1 MTKTE
6 THAPLRRGKAVPWP
20 PLLFLASVTAALVMT
35 RFWPLP
41 WPGINDAPAHWVG
54 LGIGAA
60 GIAFI
65 AFGVKEFLAQETP
78 ISPLKPPTALVT
90 TGVYRRFRNPIYLG
104 MVLLLFGGAEMT
116 KSIWFVVA
124 GLVFAGLV
132 TLLQIVPEER
142 DLEARFGEAYLDY
155 KSRSRRWI

>member
-6 THAPLRRGKAVPWP
+6 THAPLRRGNAIPWP
-20 PLLFLASVTAALVMT
+20 PLLFLASIAAALVMT

-54 LGIGAA
+54 LGVGAA
-60 GIAFI
+60 GIVLI
-65 AFGVKEFLAQETP
+65 AFGVKALLAQETP
-78 ISPLKPPTALVT
+78 ISPHKPPVALVT
-90 TGVYRRFRNPIYLG
+90 TGIYRRFRNPIYLG
-104 MVLLLFGGAEMT
+104 MVLLLFGGAEVT
-116 KSIWFVVA
+116 KSIWFVIA
-124 GLVFAGLV
+124 GVVFAVLV

-142 DLEARFGEAYLDY
+142 ELEARFGDAYLDY